1 VSGAAGRSDAAPTAL
16 VTGASRGIG
25 RAVAVAMADAGFDV
39 AITART
45 RHDGDATARDPDT
58 GVALPGSLA
67 ATAAE
72 IEARGRRAVPIALDL
87 LDQPALADAVDE
99 AAERLGALD
108 VLVNNAIYVG
118 PGGQLRFLDSDPEE
132 LARRVFGNITA
143 QLLITQRAVGHM
155 VARGGGLVV
164 DISSAGGQFTPR
176 HPVGEGGWALS
187 YAVTKAGF
195 HRIADMLALE
205 CGDAGIRA
213 FNLNPGFVA
222 TERVLAVEELAFVA
236 ERGIDPAVVGRVVAW
251 FAASGHEQFDNGTY
265 HQVAE
270 LALELDLD
278 GERRA

>member
-1 VSGAAGRSDAAPTAL
+1 MIGDDSRGRTAL

-25 RAVAVAMADAGFDV
+25 RAVAVALADAGFDV

-45 RHDGDATARDPDT
+45 VHDGDPSAVDPDT
-58 GVALPGSLA
+58 AAPLPGSLD

-72 IEARGRRAVPIALDL
+72 IRARGRKAVAIRLDL
-87 LDQPALADAVDE
+87 LDQDALAPAVD
-99 AAERLGALD
+99 AAIEGLGRVD
-108 VLVNNAIYVG
+108 VIVNNAVYVG
-118 PGGQLRFLDSDPEE
+118 PGGQSRFLDSDPEE
-132 LARRVFGNITA
+132 LSRRVFGNITA
-143 QLLITQRAVGHM
+143 QLLITQRAVNHM
-155 VARGGGLVV
+155 IGQGGGLVI
-164 DISSAGGQFTPR
+164 DISSAGGQHTPR

-236 ERGIDPAVVGRVVAW
+236 ERGMAPATVGQVVAW
-251 FAASGHEQFDNGTY
+251 FATTGHHQFDNGSY
-265 HQVAE
+265 HQVPEFARE
-270 LALELDLD
+270 LGLS
-278 GERRA
+278 